1 MKGKGRGRPKK
12 APMKQIGFRI
22 ELDIYDWL
30 QANGSSN
37 MNQDINDILRNHISQ
52 YGNSNI

>member
-1 MKGKGRGRPKK
+1 MSGKGRGRPKK

-37 MNQDINDILRNHISQ
+37 MNQDINDILRNHISH